1 MMKQTQL
8 GTIGNHQGPL
18 VESQRDSWDQVFL
31 RLAKEVASWSKDP
44 STKVGAVAVGPKRNV
59 LAQGYNGFP
68 RGIFDYAERYNDKP
82 TKYMYVVHAEMNVIY
97 NATYNG
103 VSLDGAS
110 LYVYGLPPCSE
121 CAKGIIQVGIK
132 EIITETQGI
141 PKKWE
146 ESWNFSKSMFDEAG
160 VTVRTIER

>member
-1 MMKQTQL
+1 MKQTQL
-8 GTIGNHQGPL
+8 GIIGNHQGPL

-146 ESWNFSKSMFDEAG
+146 DSWNFSKSMFDEAG